1 MIIPRFIPILF
12 PSPPVLSRAL
22 FYFCRNFN
30 YISKSPRLFSPYP
43 PLFRFETDG
52 LPIGVRD
59 SIDRSNDRTTDR
71 PLELYDDRII
81 REMYFKY
88 LRWRTKSLTRVR
100 FAFEKKKSVT
110 DERYATTVRNVC
122 TYDGTVSI
130 SRQYERLTRRRTTK

>member
-22 FYFCRNFN
+22 FYFCRNCN

-81 REMYFKY
+81 REMYFKCIY
-88 LRWRTKSLTRVR
+88 GERNLLRVFDSHLRKKNLLPTNGTQRRYVTCAPTTER
-100 FAFEKKKSVT
+100 FRFRGNTS
-110 DERYATTVRNVC
+110 D
-122 TYDGTVSI
+122 
-130 SRQYERLTRRRTTK
+130 